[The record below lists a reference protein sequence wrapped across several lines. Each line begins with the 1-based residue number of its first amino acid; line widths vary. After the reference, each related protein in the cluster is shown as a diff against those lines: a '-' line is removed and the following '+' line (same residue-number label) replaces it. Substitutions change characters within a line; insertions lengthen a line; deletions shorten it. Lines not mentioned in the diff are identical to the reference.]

1 MGLFH
6 PKGIYIYKLKYH
18 KSLASRWDQFPRS
31 QQILAIA
38 SELQRARNF
47 LVKKDYEETKNAYEN
62 AYERAFELLDLT
74 ISLDHTYFERYE
86 LLRFREMLGHAY
98 LNESNNTELV
108 GKLFDVL
115 ISLNK
120 DSFNALH

>member
-1 MGLFH
+1 M
-6 PKGIYIYKLKYH
+6 YKLKYH

-31 QQILAIA
+31 QQILMIA
-38 SELQRARNF
+38 SELHRARNF
-47 LVKKDYEETKNAYEN
+47 LGKKDYIEPKN

-74 ISLDHTYFERYE
+74 ISLAHSNSERYE

-98 LNESNNTELV
+98 LNESNNIELV
-108 GKLFDVL
+108 GKLYDVL

-120 DSFNALH
+120 DSFNAFH

>member
-1 MGLFH
+1 M
-6 PKGIYIYKLKYH
+6 YKLVYH
-18 KSLASRWDQFPRS
+18 ENLSGRWHKFPYS
-31 QQILAIA
+31 QQILMIA
-38 SELQRARNF
+38 NELHRAKN
-47 LVKKDYEETKNAYEN
+47 LLAKKDYVEAKN

-74 ISLDHTYFERYE
+74 ISLGHSNSERYE

-98 LNESNNTELV
+98 LNESNNIELAI
-108 GKLFDVL
+108 KLYDVL

>member
-1 MGLFH
+1 M
-6 PKGIYIYKLKYH
+6 YKLIYH
-18 KSLASRWDQFPRS
+18 KNLSSRWYKFPRS

-38 SELQRARNF
+38 SELHRAGN
-47 LVKKDYEETKNAYEN
+47 LLTEKDNAEAKN

-74 ISLDHTYFERYE
+74 ISGSCTMLERYE
-86 LLRFREMLGHAY
+86 LLRFREMLGHLY
-98 LNESNNTELV
+98 FNEPGNIKLV
-108 GKLFDVL
+108 RKLFDVL